1 MTVTGHIGDVVS
13 SAGMATSRSLEA
25 PSRRIGEKL
34 IRAALLLCAAVS
46 VAVTTA
52 IVVALLIPAVS
63 FFREIPIGEF
73 LTGTRWAPAL
83 ATPSFGVWPILLG
96 TLGVVFFAL
105 LTGVPIGLASAIY
118 LSEYASER
126 TRKRIKP
133 VLEMLEG
140 IPTVAMGLFAFV
152 FVVPLFQRVFP
163 FLEWRGPFS
172 FGVAGIAVGLIIV
185 PLVASVTDDA
195 MRAVPSGLRQGAY
208 ALGAS
213 KLKVSLRVVV
223 PAAISGIIAGIVLAA
238 SRAIGETM
246 VVLLVAGA
254 GNPNI
259 NLNPAQGAQTM
270 TAYIGNTAT
279 GDISQGT
286 IVYDTIFAVGTMLF
300 VMTLIMNVIAI
311 RTVRK
316 YREVY
321 D

>member
-13 SAGMATSRSLEA
+13 SAGMVASRSLEA
-25 PSRRIGEKL
+25 PSRRVGEKL
-34 IRAALLLCAAVS
+34 IKASLFACAAVS
-46 VAVTTA
+46 VLVTTSIVIALVVPA
-52 IVVALLIPAVS
+52 IS
-63 FFREIPIGEF
+63 FFRDVSIVEF
-73 LTGTRWAPAL
+73 FTETRWAPAL
-83 ATPSFGVWPILLG
+83 GNASFGVWPIMLG

-105 LTGVPIGLASAIY
+105 LTGVPIGLASAVY
-118 LSEYASER
+118 LSEYASTR
-126 TRKRIKP
+126 TRKTVKP

-140 IPTVAMGLFAFV
+140 IPTVATGLFAFL
-152 FVVPLFQRVFP
+152 FLTPLFQDIFP

-172 FGVAGIAVGLIIV
+172 YGVAGVAVGLIIV

-195 MRAVPSGLRQGAY
+195 MRSVPAGLREGAY

-213 KLKVSLRVVV
+213 KLKVSMRIIL
-223 PAAISGIIAGIVLAA
+223 PAAISGVIAGIVLAA

-286 IVYDTIFAVGTMLF
+286 VVYDTIFAVGTLLF
-300 VMTLIMNVIAI
+300 IMTLVMNIIAI

-321 D
+321 E